1 MKKNLS
7 HLIFW
12 CCCCHET
19 KAKKQG
25 KKEQQKKQEKSQK
38 ETKKQGRTKKINKRK
53 RETGNEKEKWRKPRR
68 KKVRHWEMNKN
79 NPFSGGKQCFCKQ
92 TNKKTKRN
100 ERFRANC
107 PKTHVQGCV
116 DPSWRRKRRKEQNT
130 KRREGIF
137 KRSLFKFAKT
147 LSKKKHRKTSEKPS
161 APQPQADFW
170 QRPESNPNRDGAVKT
185 KTRQKLHKLGPA
197 RAKWEK
203 RHFENLLGSAAP
215 GLFLPS
221 KTNLVKNS
229 NFRKNKF
236 VRRRKIC
243 VKNGLQHE
251 GDTTGPTQ
259 INQAP
264 QRKIAPKPLVLKG
277 FASHYLL
284 DCAWKSPDQKHTQKR
299 KFVRTAKND
308 LDDLQNGIFEKPE
321 KSENSEETWFPD
333 TAKKTFRAIKTVVS
347 KRGGRKWTHGGPQM
361 NSRNPFW
368 GAANE
373 PSSIYIYRLIHLF
386 FVRPCCQPARG
397 YTSANVSQKMG
408 TVLWCCVKVIVSE
421 KRILK
426 VIEGPSTRTGQ
437 LD

>member
-1 MKKNLS
+1 MKQKQRNKARKKSRKTRKVTKRNKRTRKDKKN
-7 HLIFW
+7 
-12 CCCCHET
+12 
-19 KAKKQG
+19 
-25 KKEQQKKQEKSQK
+25 KQEK
-38 ETKKQGRTKKINKRK
+38 E

-68 KKVRHWEMNKN
+68 KKLRHWEMNKN

-92 TNKKTKRN
+92 TNKKTKSK

-137 KRSLFKFAKT
+137 KRSLFKFTKT
-147 LSKKKHRKTSEKPS
+147 QSTKERRKTSEKAS

-170 QRPESNPNRDGAVKT
+170 QRPELNPNRDWGVKT

-197 RAKWEK
+197 RAKCEK
-203 RHFENLLGSAAP
+203 RHFQNLFGSATP

-221 KTNLVKNS
+221 KTKLVKNS
-229 NFRKNKF
+229 NLRKNKF
-236 VRRRKIC
+236 VRHRKIC

-251 GDTTGPTQ
+251 GATTGPTQ

-264 QRKIAPKPLVLKG
+264 QRKIAPKPFVLKR

-284 DCAWKSPDQKHTQKR
+284 DCAWKSPDQKHTQKT
-299 KFVRTAKND
+299 KICSDLKND

-333 TAKKTFRAIKTVVS
+333 TAKRPFGAIKTVVS
-347 KRGGRKWTHGGPQM
+347 KRGGRKLTHGGPQI
-361 NSRNPFW
+361 NPRNPFW
-368 GAANE
+368 GAAN
-373 PSSIYIYRLIHLF
+373 Y
-386 FVRPCCQPARG
+386 
-397 YTSANVSQKMG
+397 
-408 TVLWCCVKVIVSE
+408 
-421 KRILK
+421 
-426 VIEGPSTRTGQ
+426 
-437 LD
+437 